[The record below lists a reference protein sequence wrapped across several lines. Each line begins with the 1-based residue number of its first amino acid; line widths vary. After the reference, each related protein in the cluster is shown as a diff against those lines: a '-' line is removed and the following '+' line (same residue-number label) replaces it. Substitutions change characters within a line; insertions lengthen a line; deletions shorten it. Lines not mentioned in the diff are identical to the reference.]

1 MSRAVARKNPFAVD
15 QRSRRYFA
23 LGSLSCSA
31 ASFRRISVR
40 LRTMI
45 ERFKIMRVVAPEI
58 RAIVKRQEEIRG
70 FIYP

>member
-1 MSRAVARKNPFAVD
+1 
-15 QRSRRYFA
+15 
-23 LGSLSCSA
+23 
-31 ASFRRISVR
+31 
-40 LRTMI
+40 MI